1 MNRREQEAPLRG
13 LTSPEI
19 SRQEEN
25 HFHAQL
31 RDLQETQ
38 QVYVFFQSKV
48 AHIEYFW
55 TDATVT
61 CKTRHCVK
69 QNFIGNQGTG

>member
-1 MNRREQEAPLRG
+1 MLERPRPVNRREQEAPLGG
-13 LTSPEI
+13 LTRAEI

-38 QVYVFFQSKV
+38 
-48 AHIEYFW
+48 
-55 TDATVT
+55 
-61 CKTRHCVK
+61 
-69 QNFIGNQGTG
+69 